1 MGTRRVAKEVL
12 APSFPGEAVFLV
24 SFLRAPG
31 FSLGVCWWLDGAA
44 AVQLVLIPAGRWLS
58 PQAGHLPPSG
68 GFSWVAGDLGS
79 SSLCPEL
86 HGPRKGS
93 RLLSPLKGGTGGREE
108 RKEVLV
114 SYDLSIKVVLAHRK
128 GRSVGIQE
136 DF

>member
-1 MGTRRVAKEVL
+1 M
-12 APSFPGEAVFLV
+12 
-24 SFLRAPG
+24 
-31 FSLGVCWWLDGAA
+31 
-44 AVQLVLIPAGRWLS
+44 QLVLIPAGRRPR

-93 RLLSPLKGGTGGREE
+93 RLLSPVKGGTGGREE

-114 SYDLSIKVVLAHRK
+114 SYEPSIKVLLAHRK
-128 GRSVGIQE
+128 GRSIGIQE